1 MTKENIKMTK
11 EDIKMTKE
19 DIKMHNKKR
28 KHSLIIELQPR
39 IKMDAQRMYLPLLI
53 SNILVVISF

>member
-1 MTKENIKMTK
+1 MTK

>member
-1 MTKENIKMTK
+1 MTKEDIKMTK

-28 KHSLIIELQPR
+28 KHSLIIDLKFCFL
-39 IKMDAQRMYLPLLI
+39 IKTNIKYDILL
-53 SNILVVISF
+53 F